1 MKKIIALL
9 LTLTLIMSGFT
20 ACGSG
25 EENEP
30 AGNEPVAGTDVDADE
45 EADEP
50 EGEDE
55 EKTDSDKADEEDPDK
70 EDAEDE
76 KDGSGD
82 KATSGSSGSSKPAS
96 GSTSAS
102 TGSSKPSSGNSSGS
116 KPSSG
121 GSTGTGKPAKPADKD
136 DEIKAPSGTPS
147 EIIDKIY
154 AKKSVDLSLATNTV
168 DLSDAEMAKSIT
180 GISSLDKVES
190 AAYSESMIGSQ
201 AYSLVVVKVKNKK
214 NTKSIAQEMLDGIDQ
229 RKWICVEADD
239 LRVAAAGDVV
249 VLIMVDSQYEDTV
262 TAKEIVNAFKSLCG
276 GLDVSLKK

>member
-20 ACGSG
+20 ACSSG
-25 EENEP
+25 EEKEP
-30 AGNEPVAGTDVDADE
+30 AGNESVAGTDVDADE

-55 EKTDSDKADEEDPDK
+55 EKTDSDKAEEEDSEK

-76 KDGSGD
+76 KDGSED
-82 KATSGSSGSSKPAS
+82 KATSGSSGSSKPSS
-96 GSTSAS
+96 GST
-102 TGSSKPSSGNSSGS
+102 KPSSGSAGGSGSS

-136 DEIKAPSGTPS
+136 DGIKAPSGTPS

-168 DLSDAEMAKSIT
+168 DLSDADMAKSIT

-190 AAYSESMIGSQ
+190 AAYSESMMGSQ

-214 NTKSIAQEMLDGIDQ
+214 NAKSIAQEMLDGIDQ

-249 VLIMVDSQYEDTV
+249 VLIMVDSQFSETV
-262 TAKEIVNAFKSLCG
+262 TAKGIIDAFKSLCG

>member
-25 EENEP
+25 EENKP
-30 AGNEPVAGTDVDADE
+30 AGNESVAGTDVDADE

-55 EKTDSDKADEEDPDK
+55 EKTDSDKAEEEDSEK

-82 KATSGSSGSSKPAS
+82 KATSGSSKPSS
-96 GSTSAS
+96 
-102 TGSSKPSSGNSSGS
+102 GSSKPSSGSSKPSSGSTGSS

-154 AKKSVDLSLATNTV
+154 AKKSVDLSLVTNTV
-168 DLSDAEMAKSIT
+168 DLSDTEMAKSIT

-190 AAYSESMIGSQ
+190 AAYSESMMGSQ

-214 NTKSIAQEMLDGIDQ
+214 NTKTIANEMLNGIDQ
-229 RKWICVEADD
+229 SKWICVTADD

-249 VLIMVDSQYEDTV
+249 VLIMVDSQFEETV
-262 TAKEIVNAFKSLCG
+262 TAKGIVDAFKSLCG